1 MVLWSQKTT
10 PAFFVRSCRAS
21 RAGRCLR
28 PPVPTAQSLTSIW
41 RHGSVASSPM
51 WRTRLLQISTS
62 GLEHLAASIW
72 TLKRRPSICRLEAN
86 EENTAMKQNEKSKVG
101 RRDFLRAM
109 GAGAGLAVTAGAP
122 LATEAAAAESDADK
136 KKARY
141 QANSADVQTF
151 YKVNRYP
158 S

>member
-1 MVLWSQKTT
+1 
-10 PAFFVRSCRAS
+10 
-21 RAGRCLR
+21 
-28 PPVPTAQSLTSIW
+28 
-41 RHGSVASSPM
+41 
-51 WRTRLLQISTS
+51 
-62 GLEHLAASIW
+62 
-72 TLKRRPSICRLEAN
+72 
-86 EENTAMKQNEKSKVG
+86 MKKQEKSNLG

-109 GAGAGLAVTAGAP
+109 GAGAGLAVTAAAP

-141 QANSADVQTF
+141 QANSAEVQTF